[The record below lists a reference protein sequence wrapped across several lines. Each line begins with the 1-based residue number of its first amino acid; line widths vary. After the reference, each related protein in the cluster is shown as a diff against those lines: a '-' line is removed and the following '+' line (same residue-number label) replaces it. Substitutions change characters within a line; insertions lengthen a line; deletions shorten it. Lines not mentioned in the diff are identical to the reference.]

1 MTTTWQIFDTK
12 RQLTDGLVV
21 AIFYACTAQLGDCV
35 DRVVGEIPVEGDSTS
50 PDFRPFESLTQEIL
64 LEWAKTALGVEEVAS
79 IEQRLQD
86 SVVSQKAA
94 KDAETAVNG
103 LPWMN

>member
-21 AIFYACTAQLGDCV
+21 AIFYACTAQLEDYI
-35 DRVVGEIPVEGDSTS
+35 DRAVGEILVEGDPAS
-50 PDFRPFESLTQEIL
+50 PDFIPFKSLTQDIL
-64 LEWAKTALGVEEVAS
+64 LEWVKTALGVEEVAS
-79 IEQRLQD
+79 IEQRLQG

-94 KDAETAVNG
+94 KDAETIVNG